1 MSVAIKLL
9 VVVVARSLHV
19 RENFMVAEESVSAS
33 AGESTGA
40 SGAKDGTS
48 EGSGA

>member
-1 MSVAIKLL
+1 MACENC
-9 VVVVARSLHV
+9 VVELRGAVRSEQRIEVHT
-19 RENFMVAEESVSAS
+19 VSAS